1 MARYTDSV
9 CRQCRREGTKLF
21 LKGDRCYNEAK
32 CAVMKRHTPPGQH
45 GQARAR
51 KASEYGTQL
60 REKQKCRRAYGV
72 LESQFRKYYDMATNM
87 QGVTGENMLCLL
99 ERRLDNVVYRLGL
112 GASRAQARQWIT
124 HGHIL
129 VDGHKVD
136 IPSYLVK
143 PGQKISVLSKSF
155 DVEFFKGVREQG
167 ADKPIPK
174 WLELD
179 GQTSAVQWQQCPSV
193 MISTSPLRN
202 TSLLSSIQGNH
213 HGYPDLSVTFFQERG
228 EI

>member
-21 LKGDRCYNEAK
+21 LKGDRCYNDAK
-32 CAVMKRHTPPGQH
+32 CAVVKRHTPPGQH

-60 REKQKCRRAYGV
+60 REKQKTRRAYGV
-72 LESQFRKYYDMATNM
+72 SESQFHKYYEMASNM
-87 QGVTGENMLCLL
+87 KGVTGEQMLCLI

-112 GASRAQARQWIT
+112 GSSRAQARQWIN

-129 VDGHKVD
+129 VDGQKVD

-143 PGQKISVLSKSF
+143 PGQKISVRTGSF
-155 DVEFFKGVREQG
+155 DVPFFKDVREQG
-167 ADKPIPK
+167 ADKPIAK
-174 WLELD
+174 WLEFD
-179 GQTSAVQWQQCPSV
+179 AA
-193 MISTSPLRN
+193 N
-202 TSLLSSIQGNH
+202 LSGTVAAMPQRDDI
-213 HGYPDLSVTFFQERG
+213 DLTIEEHLIVEFYSK
-228 EI
+228 